1 MANQKTK
8 KNDFVEIEF
17 TGTSNGQ
24 VFDTTSLEEAKKSGL
39 ADDSMKE
46 KFKPMRLCIGQEM
59 ILKPIDK
66 ALEDKE
72 INQGFSLDIKE
83 KEAYGK
89 RESKLI
95 KTVPLTAFQE
105 MPQRGMFVNVNGMI
119 AKVISISSGRVI
131 IDMNHPLAG
140 KDLHYEIKILKIIED
155 KLEKVKVI
163 TEFFGIDSD
172 YVSLENEKV
181 IIKVKTHDI
190 IQNQIK
196 KKIKDILNLE
206 TEFKEDK
213 KEKLEDTIKK

>member
-1 MANQKTK
+1 MKTK

-17 TGTSNGQ
+17 TGTANGQ
-24 VFDTTSLEEAKKSGL
+24 VFDTTNLEEAKKSGL
-39 ADDSMKE
+39 ADENMKDR
-46 KFKPMRLCIGQEM
+46 FKPMKLCIGQEM
-59 ILKPIDK
+59 ILKAIDK

-72 INQGFSLDIKE
+72 VNEEFSLDLKE
-83 KEAYGK
+83 REAYGK

-105 MPQRGMFVNVNGMI
+105 MPQRGMFVNVNGMV

-140 KDLHYEIKILKIIED
+140 KELYYKVKILKIIED

-163 TEFFGIDSD
+163 TGFFGINSDS
-172 YVSLENEKV
+172 VFLENEKIV
-181 IIKVKTHDI
+181 IKTKTPEI
-190 IQNQIK
+190 IQNQVK
-196 KKIKDILNLE
+196 KKIKDILSLE

-213 KEKLEDTIKK
+213 KEKLEDTLEKKS